1 MILRID
7 DNDIEN
13 LWQENGFKDSFINLF
28 ENAIKYNT
36 QILVTANGRAIGKST
51 ILEEV
56 CYLAQ
61 ITYEKKVIVIT
72 KYPKNGYVCNKLLNL
87 GEPNIN
93 TEIASFDASND
104 DYIIVVDE
112 VEDIRYSE
120 RLASVY
126 NYAKS
131 RSIPMFGFMKTI
143 R

>member
-93 TEIASFDASND
+93 TEIASFGASND

-131 RSIPMFGFMKTI
+131 RDIPMFGFMKTV

>member
-61 ITYEKKVIVIT
+61 IVYEKKVILIT

-87 GEPNIN
+87 GAPNIN
-93 TEIASFDASND
+93 TEIASFGASND

-126 NYAKS
+126 NCAKS
-131 RSIPMFGFMKTI
+131 RGIPMFGFMKTI

>member
-87 GEPNIN
+87 GVPNIN
-93 TEIASFDASND
+93 TEIVSFGASND

-120 RLASVY
+120 RLVSVY

-131 RSIPMFGFMKTI
+131 RGIPMFGFMKTV

>member
-56 CYLAQ
+56 CFLAQ
-61 ITYEKKVIVIT
+61 IVYEKKVILIT
-72 KYPKNGYVCNKLLNL
+72 KYPKNEYVCNKLLNF

-93 TEIASFDASND
+93 TEIASFDGGNN

-131 RSIPMFGFMKTI
+131 RSIPMFGFMKTV